1 MGLRKITIG
10 VDWDDVL
17 CDLNTRANELANRD
31 LGLDLKL
38 SDITSWENTG
48 VHTIP
53 YLHNTS

>member
-17 CDLNTRANELANRD
+17 CDLNTRAIELANRD

-38 SDITSWENTG
+38 HDITS
-48 VHTIP
+48 
-53 YLHNTS
+53 